1 MWALTTRGPNDQPV
15 GLNRFM
21 DEALNTWPFRL
32 ENGAMPFQ
40 GMLPPVDLSEDEQ
53 GVRIVAEIPGYK
65 PESVKIAIENRV
77 LTMSG
82 EKANGSFKR
91 SFTVPSTIDTDR
103 IEASVEHGVL
113 TVTLPKAEQAKP
125 REIPVQAK

>member
-1 MWALTTRGPNDQPV
+1 MWAVTTRRPNSQFV
-15 GLNRFM
+15 GLNRLVN
-21 DEALNTWPFRL
+21 EAFSTWPFRL
-32 ENGAMPFQ
+32 ENGATPFP
-40 GMLPPVDLSEDEQ
+40 GMLPAVDVTEDEQ

-91 SFTVPSTIDTDR
+91 SFTVPSAIDTDR

-113 TVTLPKAEQAKP
+113 TVVLPKAEAAKP
-125 REIPVQAK
+125 REIPVKAA

>member
-1 MWALTTRGPNDQPV
+1 MWALSTRRPDNQYV

-21 DEALNTWPFRL
+21 DEAFNAWPFRV
-32 ENGAMPFQ
+32 ENGATPYA
-40 GMLPPVDLSEDEQ
+40 GMLPAVEATEDEQ

-65 PESVKIAIENRV
+65 PENVKISIENRV

-82 EKANGSFKR
+82 EKANASFKR
-91 SFTVPSTIDTDR
+91 SFTVPSTIDAEK

-125 REIPVQAK
+125 REIVVKAG

>member
-1 MWALTTRGPNDQPV
+1 MWALTRRPNDQFV

-21 DEALNTWPFRL
+21 DETFDTWPFRL
-32 ENGAMPFQ
+32 DNGATPFQ
-40 GMLPPVDLSEDEQ
+40 GMLPAVEVTEDEQ
-53 GVRIVAEIPGYK
+53 GVRMVAEIPGYK
-65 PESVKIAIENRV
+65 PENVKISIENRV

-91 SFTVPSTIDTDR
+91 SFTVPNVIDTDK
-103 IEASVEHGVL
+103 IEATVEHGLL

-125 REIPVQAK
+125 REIVVKAG

>member
-1 MWALTTRGPNDQPV
+1 MWALTTRRPNNQYV
-15 GLNRFM
+15 GLNRFVN
-21 DEALNTWPFRL
+21 EAFSTWPFRL
-32 ENGAMPFQ
+32 ENGSTPFP
-40 GMLPPVDLSEDEQ
+40 GMLPAVDVTEDQ
-53 GVRIVAEIPGYK
+53 NGVRMVAEIPGYK
-65 PESVKIAIENRV
+65 PDSVKVAIENRV

-82 EKANGSFKR
+82 EKQNGSFKR

-125 REIPVQAK
+125 REIPVKAA

>member
-1 MWALTTRGPNDQPV
+1 MWAVSTRRPNGHYV
-15 GLNRFM
+15 GLNRFVN
-21 DEALNTWPFRL
+21 EAF
-32 ENGAMPFQ
+32 GAIPVA
-40 GMLPPVDLSEDEQ
+40 GMQPAIDVTEDQQ

-65 PESVKIAIENRV
+65 PESVKVAIENRV

-82 EKANGSFKR
+82 EKANGSFTR

-103 IEASVEHGVL
+103 IEASVEHGLL

-125 REIPVQAK
+125 REIPVKAA